1 MIISSSATSG
11 GDALYLLGCEMQH
24 ELDNLLFE
32 AIAARQG
39 GKVDLLSFKGRLNCV
54 RKPGSP
60 DTYCLDGK
68 PVLHAWPVAVD
79 CHRSPDGDTY
89 IARQR
94 IEPVTA

>member
-1 MIISSSATSG
+1 MVISSSAKSS

-32 AIAARQG
+32 AISARQG

-60 DTYCLDGK
+60 DIYCLDGA
-68 PVLHAWPVAVD
+68 PLLRVWPVAVN
-79 CHRSPDGDTY
+79 CERGPDGDTY

-94 IEPVTA
+94 IEPVAA